1 MCQVRVWRG
10 HTGNKWWNGAEGIST
25 EETALAERLRKYS
38 PGHVWKF
45 EKNLSVLMGRAA
57 HEGEMEI

>member
-1 MCQVRVWRG
+1 MSG
-10 HTGNKWWNGAEGIST
+10 GTGLRAFQA
-25 EETALAERLRKYS
+25 EETALAERLRKDS